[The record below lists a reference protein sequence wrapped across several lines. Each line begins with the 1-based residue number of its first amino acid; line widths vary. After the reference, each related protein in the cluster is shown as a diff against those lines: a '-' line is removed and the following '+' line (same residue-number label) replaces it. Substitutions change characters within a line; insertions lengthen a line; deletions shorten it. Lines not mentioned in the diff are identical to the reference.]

1 MKSPVSAVTI
11 TKYQGV
17 TSSRMEDLVA
27 SEEPLEIRLKFFDG
41 MDYRE
46 KRLAVTMRTPGHD
59 FELAVGFLLTEGI
72 IASYSDI
79 DIIFYCE
86 DVKEEEQGNVVIVR
100 LVKTITLDESVFNR
114 NFYVNSSCGV
124 CGKSSLESIRTMC
137 STTLRSGEP
146 SVSVDHIHHI
156 QELVRKDQSVFKHT
170 GGLHASALINR
181 KGEIE
186 LIREDIGRHN
196 ALDKLIGA
204 RAAAGKDNTESI
216 LFVSGR
222 AGFELVQKAVV
233 AGIPIMIAVG
243 APSSLAFELA
253 SSYDQTLI
261 GFARDGKFN
270 VYSGLSRSGV

>member
-1 MKSPVSAVTI
+1 
-11 TKYQGV
+11 
-17 TSSRMEDLVA
+17 
-27 SEEPLEIRLKFFDG
+27 
-41 MDYRE
+41 
-46 KRLAVTMRTPGHD
+46 
-59 FELAVGFLLTEGI
+59 
-72 IASYSDI
+72 
-79 DIIFYCE
+79 
-86 DVKEEEQGNVVIVR
+86 
-100 LVKTITLDESVFNR
+100 
-114 NFYVNSSCGV
+114 
-124 CGKSSLESIRTMC
+124 
-137 STTLRSGEP
+137 
-146 SVSVDHIHHI
+146 
-156 QELVRKDQSVFKHT
+156 VFKHT

-243 APSSLAFELA
+243 APSSLAVELA

-261 GFARDGKFN
+261 GFARGGKFN
-270 VYSGLSRSGV
+270 VYSGLSRVGV

>member
-243 APSSLAFELA
+243 APSSLAVELA

-261 GFARDGKFN
+261 GFARGGKFN
-270 VYSGLSRSGV
+270 VYSGLSRVGV